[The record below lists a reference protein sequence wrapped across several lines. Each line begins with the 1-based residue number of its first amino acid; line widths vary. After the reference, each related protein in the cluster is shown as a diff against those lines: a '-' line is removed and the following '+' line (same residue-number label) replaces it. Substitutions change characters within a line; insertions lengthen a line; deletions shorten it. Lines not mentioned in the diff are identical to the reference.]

1 MDEFGMGSKNEF
13 SIYGA
18 TRNPCE
24 QTPEVGGSKE
34 RHQPHRH
41 SPGGSSGGSAAAVAS
56 GMCRIAL
63 GSDTGGSVR
72 LPAAWCGVVGFK
84 PTYGRVSRH
93 GLVAYGSSLDAI
105 GVMARSVGDVR
116 AAFHAMSVPDP
127 RDMTCMSSKLRRRIE
142 SFTGSREWTKHVD
155 WENGATKAS
164 KPLDGVRIGI
174 PKEFW
179 VDELSLSALES
190 WKSGAQR
197 LADLGC
203 EIVQVSLPHIPSS
216 LPAYYTLAFAESSSN
231 LARYDGIRYG
241 TRSNQLP
248 AKSNGSNASYKYA
261 NTRSEGLGSEVQRRI
276 LLGTYVMTAS
286 ASEQYHVLAQKIRR
300 LIQKDFDS
308 VFALPNVLALDGAD
322 PPGPAVADRPKGVD
336 ALLFPTA
343 TDTAPLLGTLAQN
356 PVTGYVNDIMTV
368 PANLAG
374 IPAVSVPVDIDSTG
388 MPVGLQLAAQ
398 FGDDDLLLSIAA
410 HLQSQFV

>member
-1 MDEFGMGSKNEF
+1 MAFTVVRPLCRAAPKFRAATTATYTAATTINDALEAIAQRNPELNALVRHITPEEASVDGDQRDGPLKGWPLAVKANIATTAQPTSCASNALRDYVSPYQATAVDALVRAGAVVVGKTNMDEFGMGSKNEF

-24 QTPEVGGSKE
+24 QIPDARGNKE
-34 RHQPHRH
+34 RQQRHRH

-105 GVMARSVGDVR
+105 V
-116 AAFHAMSVPDP
+116 
-127 RDMTCMSSKLRRRIE
+127 
-142 SFTGSREWTKHVD
+142 
-155 WENGATKAS
+155 
-164 KPLDGVRIGI
+164 
-174 PKEFW
+174 
-179 VDELSLSALES
+179 
-190 WKSGAQR
+190 
-197 LADLGC
+197 
-203 EIVQVSLPHIPSS
+203 
-216 LPAYYTLAFAESSSN
+216 
-231 LARYDGIRYG
+231 
-241 TRSNQLP
+241 
-248 AKSNGSNASYKYA
+248 KSNGSNASYKYTH
-261 NTRSEGLGSEVQRRI
+261 TRSEGLGSEVQRRI

-308 VFALPNVLALDGAD
+308 VFALPNVLALDAAD
-322 PPGPAVADRPKGVD
+322 PSGPAVAERPKGVD

-343 TDTAPLLGTLAQN
+343 TDTAPLLGTAAQN

-374 IPAVSVPVDIDSTG
+374 IPAVSVPVGVDSTG
-388 MPVGLQLAAQ
+388 MPIGLQLAAQ
-398 FGDDDLLLSIAA
+398 YGDDNLLLSIAT
-410 HLQSQFV
+410 HLQSQYV